1 MKEFGSLRQVFIPY
15 LEKKIRQIYAFGEEI
30 TVRYLTFSENFTYVL
45 YRGQKP
51 IGIISLHK
59 PGYHT
64 PGELYDELVWMH
76 EVRQE
81 TAVHVPQIFNGRN
94 GGFLYA
100 VTLPDDGGRYYF
112 SVTEYLPGKTLESAE
127 DGCAEAWAERVGEI
141 TAMLH
146 VQSCRRATA
155 RPQLN
160 CFQWDLPRTLGA
172 QARWGN
178 FNLYPVKQDEQDMLN
193 KAARKIIEQLQIYG
207 KSDANYFL
215 IHADLHTGNL
225 MTEGSEV
232 SLIDFDDCGYS
243 WFLYDLGAFMSRQSV
258 HLQAVIDSWCS
269 GYERIRPLS
278 AADIQ
283 MIPAFVLMRRLVRL
297 GWLATR
303 KDNDVVSQDERR
315 YLEKTLEL
323 AGIFV

>member
-64 PGELYDELVWMH
+64 PGELYDELVWMY

-112 SVTEYLPGKTLESAE
+112 AVTEYLPGKTLESAE
-127 DGCAEAWAERVGEI
+127 DECAEAWAERVGEI
-141 TAMLH
+141 TAMLLFSPAA
-146 VQSCRRATA
+146 VRLPGRSSIVSNGICRVRWER
-155 RPQLN
+155 RPDGEISI
-160 CFQWDLPRTLGA
+160 CIRSS
-172 QARWGN
+172 
-178 FNLYPVKQDEQDMLN
+178 KLN
-193 KAARKIIEQLQIYG
+193 KI
-207 KSDANYFL
+207 
-215 IHADLHTGNL
+215 
-225 MTEGSEV
+225 
-232 SLIDFDDCGYS
+232 C
-243 WFLYDLGAFMSRQSV
+243 
-258 HLQAVIDSWCS
+258 
-269 GYERIRPLS
+269 
-278 AADIQ
+278 
-283 MIPAFVLMRRLVRL
+283 
-297 GWLATR
+297 
-303 KDNDVVSQDERR
+303 
-315 YLEKTLEL
+315 
-323 AGIFV
+323 

>member
-1 MKEFGSLRQVFIPY
+1 MRAGFIYIITEGGAPMKEFGSLRQVFIPY

-215 IHADLHTGNL
+215 IHADLHTSKESYRPCRKN
-225 MTEGSEV
+225 MTASE
-232 SLIDFDDCGYS
+232 IF
-243 WFLYDLGAFMSRQSV
+243 
-258 HLQAVIDSWCS
+258 AV
-269 GYERIRPLS
+269 
-278 AADIQ
+278 
-283 MIPAFVLMRRLVRL
+283 PAYTGLLNSSKTKKQRNPMRH
-297 GWLATR
+297 
-303 KDNDVVSQDERR
+303 
-315 YLEKTLEL
+315 
-323 AGIFV
+323 